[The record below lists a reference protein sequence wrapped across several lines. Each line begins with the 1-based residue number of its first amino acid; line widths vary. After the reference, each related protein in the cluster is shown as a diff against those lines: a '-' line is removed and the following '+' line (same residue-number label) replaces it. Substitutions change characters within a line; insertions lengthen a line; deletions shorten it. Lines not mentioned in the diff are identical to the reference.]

1 MVRGFNKYNFM
12 NTTITSGI
20 VLYKNDIIMLQN
32 TIQSI
37 LKTIVIGKLYLID
50 NSPSDDLK
58 ILVSD
63 SRIKYIHNPA
73 NPGFGASHNLA
84 IQQALEFGSK
94 YHFIVNPDIYFEGDV
109 ISPMV
114 EYMANDAKIGM
125 MMPQI
130 LNVDGSVQNLPKLL
144 PSPFSILKRKIKKPV
159 TAYQKFINEY
169 ELREVPKDTIYNAPV
184 LSGCFTLLNL
194 DAIKIVG
201 MYDDAFF
208 MYFEDWDLSR
218 RMHQHYKTIYF
229 PQVSVVHEY
238 ESGANKSKKL
248 FKIFVDSAITY
259 FNKWGWFFDSER
271 KKINRE
277 ALSQFK

>member
-1 MVRGFNKYNFM
+1 MKTR
-12 NTTITSGI
+12 ITSCI
-20 VLYKNDIIMLQN
+20 VLYKNDITMLREAIYSFLN
-32 TIQSI
+32 KD
-37 LKTIVIGKLYLID
+37 LNVRLYLVD
-50 NSPSDDLK
+50 NSPTDELK
-58 ILVSD
+58 ILVAD
-63 SRIKYIHNPA
+63 SRIEYIHNPA
-73 NPGFGASHNLA
+73 NPGFGASHNVA
-84 IQQALEFGSK
+84 IQKAMEMGSK

-114 EYMANDAKIGM
+114 EYMENDTTIGM

-130 LNVDGSVQNLPKLL
+130 LNEDGTVQNLPKLL
-144 PSPFSILKRKIKKPV
+144 PSPFSILKRKIKKPEKM
-159 TAYQKFINEY
+159 YQKFINEY
-169 ELREVPKDTIYNAPV
+169 ELREVPKNIIYNAPV

-271 KKINRE
+271 KKINTE